1 MDNPFHLPDEVNSLE
16 RALRE
21 LAPAPARLDI
31 ARTMYRAGQAAAQ
44 AHRSGARSWQIA
56 TGVLSVVTLTL
67 GALLA
72 MPSQPQIVYV
82 PRDSDSVATPST
94 PQMAVNSVAPRAGQT
109 AVDSHSAR
117 PVRTL
122 AMQPWLSSL
131 SRQRSI
137 DVTLDELLSRSPTTG
152 ATGGM
157 AHRPALASR
166 DWPQLLD
173 DL

>member
-1 MDNPFHLPDEVNSLE
+1 MDNPFHLSDEVNELE

-44 AHRSGARSWQIA
+44 AQRSGARFWQMA
-56 TGVLSVVTLTL
+56 TGVASVAALTL

-72 MPSQPQIVYV
+72 IPSQPQIVYV
-82 PRDSDSVATPST
+82 PRDTESIAAPST
-94 PQMAVNSVAPRAGQT
+94 PQMAVDSVAPRAEQM
-109 AVDSHSAR
+109 AVDTPSAR

-131 SRQRSI
+131 SSQRSI
-137 DVTLDELLSRSPTTG
+137 DVTLDGLFFRSPTLG
-152 ATGGM
+152 ATDGV